1 MSEFKVEKLRHNLE
15 LTLATGERMLGTV
28 FLEPIAR
35 HHTGPQD
42 PRELLND
49 DDAFLPFETGG
60 SLILIAKDQVKL
72 VKYPQGKE
80 PLPLRMT
87 EARVILSDGQS
98 VEGQIV
104 IEARTEA
111 DRLLDHLNHFEGRF
125 LPMLTANTLTATLV
139 NRRMIVGIKQ
149 GYETKRAGR

>member
-1 MSEFKVEKLRHNLE
+1 MSEFRVEKLRHDLE
-15 LTLATGERMLGTV
+15 LTLVTGERMLGTV

-35 HHTGPQD
+35 NHAGAQD

-49 DDAFLPFETGG
+49 DDAFLPFQSGG
-60 SLILIAKDQVKL
+60 ALILVAKDQVKL
-72 VKYPQGKE
+72 VKYPQGRE

-87 EARVILSDGQS
+87 EARVILSDGQM
-98 VEGQIV
+98 VDGQIV

-125 LPMLTANTLTATLV
+125 LPMLTANPLTQTLE
-139 NRRMIVGIKQ
+139 NRRMIVGIRQ
-149 GYETKRAGR
+149 GYETKRA

>member
-1 MSEFKVEKLRHNLE
+1 MSEFRVEKLRHNLE
-15 LTLATGERMLGTV
+15 LTLVTGERMLGTV

-35 HHTGPQD
+35 NHGGPQD
-42 PRELLND
+42 ARELLND
-49 DDAFLPFETGG
+49 DDPFLPFETGG
-60 SLILIAKDQVKL
+60 ALILIAKDQVKL
-72 VKYPQGKE
+72 VKYPHGKE

-87 EARVILSDGQS
+87 EARVIMSDGKS
-98 VEGQIV
+98 IEGQIV

-111 DRLLDHLNHFEGRF
+111 DRLLDHLNHLEGRF

>member
-1 MSEFKVEKLRHNLE
+1 MSEFRVEKLRHDLE
-15 LTLATGERMLGTV
+15 LTLVTSERMLGTV

-35 HHTGPQD
+35 NHAGAQD

-49 DDAFLPFETGG
+49 DDAFLPFESGG
-60 SLILIAKDQVKL
+60 ALILIAKDQVKL
-72 VKYPQGKE
+72 VKYPQGRE

-87 EARVILSDGQS
+87 EARVILSDGQM
-98 VEGQIV
+98 VDGQIV

-125 LPMLTANTLTATLV
+125 LPMLTANTLTQTLV
-139 NRRMIVGIKQ
+139 NRRMIVGIRQ
-149 GYETKRAGR
+149 GYETKRR